1 MNKGIMMIIAT
12 LLIILCLV
20 FVHPTEESTDLG
32 NETVLNV
39 SAYDSSSLWNLVFD
53 IKTNGVYA
61 GYDNETVSW
70 MESLGNKQVFY
81 SYDEIV
87 IMDYS
92 DASKIPSKGYMDTT
106 DVSVYEIFEC
116 NVLENHSLGNTSH
129 PKDVLLVKNVK
140 HIRQDT
146 IYYEV

>member
-1 MNKGIMMIIAT
+1 MDKGILMIMAT
-12 LLIILCLV
+12 LLVILCLV
-20 FVHPTEESTDLG
+20 FVHPTDESNDLG
-32 NETVLNV
+32 NGTVLNV
-39 SAYDSSSLWNLVFD
+39 SAYSSSSLGDLVND
-53 IKTNGVYA
+53 IKTNEFYA
-61 GYDNETVSW
+61 GYDNETVRW
-70 MESLGNKQVFY
+70 IESLGNKRAFY

-146 IYYEV
+146 VYYEV